1 MMGRVNDSM
10 AVVDSKANVIGVSG
24 LRVIDSSS
32 FRFTPP
38 GHTQAATC
46 KFYTMPGLVLQ
57 HADRSPDAHAEKLVE
72 DVKDSMGKM

>member
-1 MMGRVNDSM
+1 MTGVVLLTRMTGMMGRANETM
-10 AVVDSKANVIGVSG
+10 AVVDSEARVFGVEG

-46 KFYTMPGLVLQ
+46 K
-57 HADRSPDAHAEKLVE
+57 
-72 DVKDSMGKM
+72 

>member
-1 MMGRVNDSM
+1 MMGRVNDTM
-10 AVVDSKANVIGVSG
+10 AVVDSKAKVIGVSG

-46 KFYTMPGLVLQ
+46 KSAPHQ
-57 HADRSPDAHAEKLVE
+57 CKPSHAEFPTDAHAEKLAD
-72 DVKDSMGKM
+72 DVKRSLGNM

>member
-1 MMGRVNDSM
+1 MRLQLVSIFRATYFPAFDGMDGLLIKVTGMMGRVNETM
-10 AVVDSKANVIGVSG
+10 AVVDSEARVFGVSG

-46 KFYTMPGLVLQ
+46 
-57 HADRSPDAHAEKLVE
+57 E
-72 DVKDSMGKM
+72 

>member
-1 MMGRVNDSM
+1 MNGMLTKFTGMMGRANETM
-10 AVVDSKANVIGVSG
+10 AVVDSEARVFGVSG

-46 KFYTMPGLVLQ
+46 
-57 HADRSPDAHAEKLVE
+57 E
-72 DVKDSMGKM
+72 